1 MTQYNCKRCGK
12 IFDRKYNYERHIND
26 TKKKCIEFLSL
37 EQNRE
42 QSSISRI
49 PSNVE
54 LSNIEPNE
62 EDDNKK
68 NNSCPH
74 CEKSYSAK
82 FNLNKHLKKCVL
94 ASKSSQ
100 IIEEKEKLYKEHID
114 HLEQQILEL
123 TKKIGNTYSYNINQH
138 LDQSVHQQ
146 NIQINSY
153 GNENLNY
160 ITARQVEK
168 LISHPSTCL
177 PQFIKM
183 VHYHEQHPENHNVIM
198 ENIIKTLKEKNN
210 WDTSRFEEFVE
221 KFAIEKYDQLY
232 DLYNSNEVDVDEV
245 IRDKFEKWADQF
257 DYVESQTRKKAEED
271 AKLAIILGSKWLR
284 TKKITKRGLKRILD
298 GEMLLNEDD
307 MKQIEKIKKNVGWNS
322 YIKIKES

>member
-1 MTQYNCKRCGK
+1 VPVQEEE
-12 IFDRKYNYERHIND
+12 D
-26 TKKKCIEFLSL
+26 KK
-37 EQNRE
+37 
-42 QSSISRI
+42 SIS
-49 PSNVE
+49 
-54 LSNIEPNE
+54 
-62 EDDNKK
+62 
-68 NNSCPH
+68 CPY

-82 FNLNKHLKKCVL
+82 YNLNKHLKKCIM
-94 ASKSSQ
+94 ASKASH
-100 IIEEKEKLYKEHID
+100 IIEEKEKIYKEHID
-114 HLEQQILEL
+114 HLEKQILEL

-160 ITARQVEK
+160 ITPSQVEK

-183 VHYHEQHPENHNVIM
+183 VHYHEEHPENHNVLIENIK
-198 ENIIKTLKEKNN
+198 ENIIKTLKEKNS

-221 KFAIEKYDQLY
+221 QFTIEKYDQIC
-232 DLYNSNEVDVDEV
+232 DLYTSNEVNVNEV
-245 IRDKFEKWADQF
+245 VRDKFEKWADQF

-298 GEMLLNEDD
+298 GEMLLNEED
-307 MKQIEKIKKNVGWNS
+307 MKQVEKIKKSVGWGT
-322 YIKIKES
+322 ITPKITEA

>member
-26 TKKKCIEFLSL
+26 TKKQCILIVPVQE
-37 EQNRE
+37 
-42 QSSISRI
+42 
-49 PSNVE
+49 
-54 LSNIEPNE
+54 E
-62 EDDNKK
+62 EDKK
-68 NNSCPH
+68 NICCPY

-82 FNLNKHLKKCVL
+82 YNLNKHLKKCIM
-94 ASKSSQ
+94 ASKASH
-100 IIEEKEKLYKEHID
+100 IIEEKEKIYKEHID
-114 HLEQQILEL
+114 HLEKQILEL

-160 ITARQVEK
+160 ITPSQVEK

-183 VHYHEQHPENHNVIM
+183 VHYHEEHPENHNVLIENIK
-198 ENIIKTLKEKNN
+198 ENIIKTLKEKNS

-221 KFAIEKYDQLY
+221 QFTIEKYDQIC
-232 DLYNSNEVDVDEV
+232 DLYNSNEVNVNEV
-245 IRDKFEKWADQF
+245 VRDKFEKWADQF
-257 DYVESQTRKKAEED
+257 DYMESQTRKKAEED

-307 MKQIEKIKKNVGWNS
+307 MKQVEKIKKSVGWGA
-322 YIKIKES
+322 ITPKIIEA

>member
-26 TKKKCIEFLSL
+26 TKKQCILIVPV
-37 EQNRE
+37 Q
-42 QSSISRI
+42 
-49 PSNVE
+49 
-54 LSNIEPNE
+54 
-62 EDDNKK
+62 EDEDKK
-68 NNSCPH
+68 STSCPY

-82 FNLNKHLKKCVL
+82 YNLNKHLKKCIM
-94 ASKSSQ
+94 ASKASH
-100 IIEEKEKLYKEHID
+100 IIEEKEKIYKEHID
-114 HLEQQILEL
+114 HIEKKILEL

-160 ITARQVEK
+160 ITPSQVEK

-183 VHYHEQHPENHNVIM
+183 VHYHEEHPENHNVLIENIK
-198 ENIIKTLKEKNN
+198 ENIIKTLKEKNS
-210 WDTSRFEEFVE
+210 WDTNRFEEFVE
-221 KFAIEKYDQLY
+221 QFTIEKYDQIC
-232 DLYNSNEVDVDEV
+232 DLYNSNEVNVNEV
-245 IRDKFEKWADQF
+245 VRDKFEKWADQF

-298 GEMLLNEDD
+298 GEMLLNEED
-307 MKQIEKIKKNVGWNS
+307 MKQVEKIKKSVGWGT
-322 YIKIKES
+322 ITPKITEA